1 MLRLDPEDVYP
12 SSGVVKHILK
22 QNFASISLEVPGNKD
37 FLSRLFSLQDSVIG
51 FQMYTWNL
59 LSLEIN
65 PAILPSGFI

>member
-12 SSGVVKHILK
+12 SSGVVKHIFK

-51 FQMYTWNL
+51 FQMYT
-59 LSLEIN
+59 
-65 PAILPSGFI
+65 